1 MQSIL
6 DQEAIHRLIRAL
18 EKYNEPNAAK
28 IEVGYFIQDEQSYA
42 IRVQKC
48 NYHPDHGNEKY
59 TISLE
64 VQYPS
69 SSGLVFVPIGEFS
82 ALYPLSKTGQV
93 PQIRID
99 RNWITWYSAPQQDML
114 NCTVMVVPIKN
125 VVHRQNF
132 NITGEDLEEIAND
145 FEGQQFQH
153 NLVCDDYLILDAE
166 YNTECMSIVLKE
178 FDLMY
183 RGKSEIT
190 CIDMMPSY
198 IFTSS
203 GDKFKLPYEQ
213 IATEIENYV
222 QSRESKQ
229 RG

>member
-1 MQSIL
+1 MQSTL
-6 DQEAIHRLIRAL
+6 NPVSIHRLIRAL

-28 IEVGYFIQDEQSYA
+28 VEVGYFIQDEKSYA
-42 IRVQKC
+42 IRLQKC
-48 NYHPDHGNEKY
+48 YYNTDHGNEKY

-82 ALYPLSKTGQV
+82 ALHPLSNTAQV

-114 NCTVMVVPIKN
+114 NCRVAVVPIKS
-125 VVHRQNF
+125 VVHRHNF
-132 NITGEDLEEIAND
+132 DITGDDLVEIAND

-153 NLVCDDYLILDAE
+153 NLVCEDYLLLDAE

-178 FDLMY
+178 FELMY
-183 RGKSEIT
+183 DGKSEIT
-190 CIDMMPSY
+190 CIDMMPSH
-198 IFTSS
+198 IIAA
-203 GDKFKLPYEQ
+203 GGGKFELPYEQ

-222 QSRESKQ
+222 QAKGKQ